1 MLKLQHSF
9 DTEVQKL
16 HKQSSYSRYPLV
28 TYMGCVSHVA
38 RSGFFLSCSTP
49 RQCPVLHEPGRQ
61 VRPRSFGISCVAP
74 HPCLL
79 AGEEPLLIT
88 KSRHVT
94 SVARPHES
102 ARHALASRLL
112 IAERFVRAEGRYRAC
127 SWGLSGSV
135 IRVWSLGLGWVLC
148 FAGGRED
155 GRECAGF
162 LALTLLLKVSEAP
175 ASQLE
180 LLLTNYS
187 I

>member
-112 IAERFVRAEGRYRAC
+112 IAERFVRAEGRGNLLPGGFQAA
-127 SWGLSGSV
+127 WIESGPW
-135 IRVWSLGLGWVLC
+135 VWDGSCVLQGAGRMGENALDSLHLRFC
-148 FAGGRED
+148 
-155 GRECAGF
+155 
-162 LALTLLLKVSEAP
+162 
-175 ASQLE
+175 
-180 LLLTNYS
+180 
-187 I
+187 